1 MSSAPS
7 RLGPTLVLAALGACL
22 LSGLGQ
28 LYRIDQHRC
37 PDWPSLRAN
46 LAAAVTFGVAV
57 ALLSIAWL
65 RWLRQSKSPDGPST
79 RAVLACA
86 AILYVL
92 AGLGPPALSDDPLF
106 YAAIGRALAGG
117 HSPAQPLCQSL
128 PPDDA
133 LLQLL
138 VPHWRC
144 GNSAY
149 LAGFHAVA
157 SIIAAV
163 AKNDLVWHLRGH
175 QIVAGLSML
184 GGAGLTAL
192 ALRGSSLRPA
202 YGAVLV
208 ALNPLSIVEAAGNAH
223 NDALL
228 ALATGGLVLAY
239 SRRHLGGT
247 LLSAG
252 LALSVK
258 ASAVLVALFLPAASA
273 LRWLRR
279 RVGPPSSHLHTLGL
293 AVAALLGLILAG
305 ALLLHL
311 RPVALFGPSHLPW
324 EHCTRSLECLPRS
337 ILRAI
342 LQKPEVAGY
351 VAVGFRL
358 LSAVWLAYAAYR
370 AGESP
375 SQRLAWMGA
384 GLLIY
389 YLYLH
394 PWSQSWYLLSLLPLS
409 PWLRGRYS
417 RALRSLS
424 ISATA
429 YYALVFIG
437 NCLQDELAIAVTDL
451 IEGLIVMVPPT
462 ISLLR
467 TTTPQPMAPASLGAS
482 GPTLLGATAPFPPR

>member
-7 RLGPTLVLAALGACL
+7 RLGPTVVLAALGACL

-37 PDWPSLRAN
+37 PDWPPLRAN
-46 LAAAVTFGVAV
+46 LAAASAYAVAV
-57 ALLSIAWL
+57 ALLSMAWL
-65 RWLRQSKSPDGPST
+65 RWLRQSQFPEGPST
-79 RAVLACA
+79 RSVLACA
-86 AILYVL
+86 AFLYLL
-92 AGLGPPALSDDPLF
+92 AGLGPPSLSDDPLF
-106 YAAIGRALAGG
+106 YAAIGRALANG
-117 HSPAQPLCQSL
+117 HSPSQPLCQSL

-133 LLQLL
+133 LLNLL

-149 LAGFHAVA
+149 LAGFHAVT
-157 SIIAAV
+157 SLVAAC
-163 AKNDLVWHLRGH
+163 AKHNLLWHLRGH
-175 QIVAGLSML
+175 QLISGLSML
-184 GGAGLTAL
+184 GAAGLTAL

-202 YGAVLV
+202 YGAALV

-228 ALATGGLVLAY
+228 ALATGGLVLAH

-247 LLSAG
+247 LLSGG
-252 LALSVK
+252 LALSIK
-258 ASAVLVALFLPAASA
+258 ASAILVALFLPAASV

-279 RVGPPSSHLHTLGL
+279 RVGPPSSHLLTLGL
-293 AVAALLGLILAG
+293 AVAAILGLTLAG
-305 ALLLHL
+305 ALLLQL
-311 RPVALFGPSHLPW
+311 WPVALFGPSHLPW

-337 ILRAI
+337 ILRAV
-342 LQKPEVAGY
+342 LHKPEAARY

-358 LSAVWLAYAAYR
+358 LAAVWLAYAVYR
-370 AGESP
+370 ASESP

-409 PWLRGRYS
+409 PWLHGRYS

-467 TTTPQPMAPASLGAS
+467 IATPRPMAPASLGAS
-482 GPTLLGATAPFPPR
+482 GPILLGATAPFPPR